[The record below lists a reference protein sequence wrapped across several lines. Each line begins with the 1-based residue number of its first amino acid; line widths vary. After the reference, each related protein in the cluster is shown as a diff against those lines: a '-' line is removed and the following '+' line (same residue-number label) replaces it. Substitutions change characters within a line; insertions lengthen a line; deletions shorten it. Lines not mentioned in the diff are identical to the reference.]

1 MHCPQCGTT
10 QSDDL
15 KFCKSCGAN
24 LHAVRTALA
33 NPEKTEEKFDWS
45 KTWVAEMMLSG
56 EEHKRRQRERENPE
70 ERRYNEIKAGVITG
84 SVGLALMIFL
94 SIFMQGLIASGI
106 PQDAAAILSR
116 VWIAG
121 IIPFFIGIALIF
133 NGVVVSKKLV
143 ELRKHELQQKDTAR
157 MLEAEKATV
166 DTTLPAADWYEPQA
180 PSPSVTEHT
189 TRQLRES
196 ERQ

>member
-1 MHCPQCGTT
+1 MICPQCGIT

-24 LHAVRTALA
+24 LQAVRIALA
-33 NPEKTEEKFDWS
+33 NPEKLEDKFEWS
-45 KTWVAEMMLSG
+45 NWITKLTALG
-56 EEHKRRQRERENPE
+56 EEHNKRMWEQDNPE
-70 ERRYNEIKAGVITG
+70 QKRYNEIKAGVITG

-94 SIFMQGLIASGI
+94 AIFMQGLIASGI

-121 IIPFFIGIALIF
+121 IIPFFIGLALIF

-143 ELRKHELQQKDTAR
+143 ELRKRELQQKDTAR
-157 MLEAEKATV
+157 MLEAEKEGVAI
-166 DTTLPAADWYEPQA
+166 PAADWYEEASPT
-180 PSPSVTEHT
+180 PSVTEHT
-189 TRQLRES
+189 TRQLRDADQ
-196 ERQ
+196 RQ